1 MRFPSRGVRSRLTE
15 AIKAGDRKKADKIV
29 QSLYEIAQDDKE
41 SGKINEFGKYLMG
54 NWEAIENRKTLNIP
68 GSCTEA
74 QVSHVLSE
82 RFSRDPLGWSDKG
95 LGKLTKL
102 RVYVKNGGRIKAEDF
117 REHERN
123 TTYREYA
130 DRVINEAMEGA
141 IDWSIFDR
149 RPFVF
154 NGASGTQILLH
165 EIACIKNTLWN

>member
-1 MRFPSRGVRSRLTE
+1 M
-15 AIKAGDRKKADKIV
+15 
-29 QSLYEIAQDDKE
+29 
-41 SGKINEFGKYLMG
+41 
-54 NWEAIENRKTLNIP
+54 
-68 GSCTEA
+68 
-74 QVSHVLSE
+74 LSE

-165 EIACIKNTLWN
+165 EIGVENGLAAPGGAFENDVAGGGLHCRKE

>member
-1 MRFPSRGVRSRLTE
+1 
-15 AIKAGDRKKADKIV
+15 
-29 QSLYEIAQDDKE
+29 
-41 SGKINEFGKYLMG
+41 MG

-130 DRVINEAMEGA
+130 DRVIMRQWKGQLTGVYLIEDHLYLMEPVVH
-141 IDWSIFDR
+141 R
-149 RPFVF
+149 Y
-154 NGASGTQILLH
+154 
-165 EIACIKNTLWN
+165 CCMK